1 MGGWVEVGCAF
12 PLLPAIRI
20 CVFVL
25 FLCIADDAVQCS
37 AVGNSE
43 LDQTDEDDR
52 PMMAGNT
59 NSSPQK

>member
-1 MGGWVEVGCAF
+1 MGGRVEVGCAF

-25 FLCIADDAVQCS
+25 FCIADDAAC
-37 AVGNSE
+37 NSE
-43 LDQTDEDDR
+43 LDQTDEDDC

-59 NSSPQK
+59 NSSSKK